1 MSDPK
6 KTVRRKP
13 IRLAVLHRPLGSKPN
28 PVNNLALAN
37 YNHRGSIYDGGS

>member
-6 KTVRRKP
+6 KTVRRRP
-13 IRLAVLHRPLGSKPN
+13 IKVAVLHRLLGSKPN

-37 YNHRGSIYDGGS
+37 YHHRGSIDDSGS